1 MKSTRW
7 YFKAQLVQTVNGRKI
22 MKIGSFLSL
31 IPILAQLISL
41 IRMLIYT
48 VGRAAIRSQLST
60 PFRMLVGKDQDS
72 NFPEL
77 IPVMQLNQLKEEKL
91 FSIVTRIKCS
101 LSEKSSDAFKRVLIL
116 LSKRDQLLNLISHK
130 FSNNLKIHNNKH

>member
-1 MKSTRW
+1 M
-7 YFKAQLVQTVNGRKI
+7 QTVNGRKI
-22 MKIGSFLSL
+22 MKIGSFLLL

-101 LSEKSSDAFKRVLIL
+101 LLGKSSDAFKRVLTL
-116 LSKRDQLLNLISHK
+116 LSKRDQ
-130 FSNNLKIHNNKH
+130 